1 MVVDL
6 DVLNVVEAFFDQLKV
21 GDVVGL
27 DVVLHNFLNGDDRGA
42 LAVELEE
49 VDGGG
54 RCL

>member
-6 DVLNVVEAFFDQLKV
+6 DILNVIEAFFDQLKV

-27 DVVLHNFLNGDDRGA
+27 DVVLDDFLNGDDWGA
-42 LAVELEE
+42 LVVEVEE

-54 RCL
+54 GCL